1 MNTISFPK
9 LGLEFNID
17 PIALHYGN
25 GGIHWYGII
34 IAVGVVLAL
43 LLCSHIYKKHGRDP
57 EQLLDFL
64 IWVLPIGI
72 VGARAYYV
80 IFSWDAYRDDLAEIF
95 RIWNGGL
102 AVYGG
107 ILAGLVTALIFCRL
121 KNINFLDFADVAV
134 PGLAV
139 GQCLGRWGNFVNGE
153 AHGGATELL
162 WGMSINGSAPVHPTF
177 LYESLWSFA
186 GILVLLFVLRQRTS
200 GQTFFSYW
208 LWYGIGRFFIE
219 GLRTDSLY
227 TASGLR
233 ASQVV
238 AAVSVAVGLAGV
250 ILTEIK
256 RHRQRRFEH
265 CTQCEDN
272 FS

>member
-1 MNTISFPK
+1 MNTISFPR

-43 LLCSHIYKKHGRDP
+43 LLCSHIYKKRGRDP

-64 IWVLPIGI
+64 ILALPLGI
-72 VGARAYYV
+72 VGARTYYV
-80 IFSWDAYRDDLAEIF
+80 VFSWDSYKDNLAEIF

-107 ILAGLVTALIFCRL
+107 ILAGLVTALVFCRL
-121 KNINFLDFADVAV
+121 NNISFFEFADVAV

-153 AHGGATELL
+153 AHGGPTDLL

-177 LYESLWSFA
+177 LYESLWSLA
-186 GILVLLFVLRQRTS
+186 GILVLLLVLHRNAS

-208 LWYGIGRFFIE
+208 LWYGTGRFFIE

-233 ASQVV
+233 ASQI
-238 AAVSVAVGLAGV
+238 VAVISAVVGLTG
-250 ILTEIK
+250 IIIIEIK
-256 RHRQRRFEH
+256 KHKIK
-265 CTQCEDN
+265 N
-272 FS
+272 VKKI